1 MKNAI
6 RLIKTSFLSY
16 FDTIKPL
23 LKTLLKILGLL
34 GITSLLVACG
44 SFYQDNLYGNGHY
57 VSKEEREANQATPP
71 DPTDY
76 QAYQY
81 NFVSI
86 SVNRVSYKLTQTL
99 SQISL
104 EGSCFNPGFQ
114 YHSIYFNAVDASGAH
129 LASDGLAYSTN
140 IRYYPGTSR
149 LQQSNIQCSSSGNW
163 STAINVPTSILYKL
177 AQGFIDVSMVVW
189 YKGDE
194 YHNDKTGVAS
204 VSINPPPMEDPYS
217 VDEQI
222 STFQ

>member
-1 MKNAI
+1 MKHSIPLNKI
-6 RLIKTSFLSY
+6 SVMSY
-16 FDTIKPL
+16 FETTKF
-23 LKTLLKILGLL
+23 LLKILCLL
-34 GITSLLVACG
+34 GMTSLLGACG
-44 SFYQDNLYGNGHY
+44 SFYQDNLYGDGHY
-57 VSKEEREANQATPP
+57 VSKEEREANQVTPP
-71 DPTDY
+71 DTTDY

-114 YHSIYFNAVDASGAH
+114 YQSIYFNAVDSSGSH
-129 LASDGLAYSTN
+129 LAPDGLAYSTN
-140 IRYYPGTSR
+140 IRYYPNTTR
-149 LQQSNIQCSSSGNW
+149 LQQSNIQCSNSGNW
-163 STAINVPTSILYKL
+163 STVINVPTYILYKL

-189 YKGDE
+189 HKGAE

-204 VSINPPPMEDPYS
+204 ASINPPPMEDLYS
-217 VDEQI
+217 MEDDG